1 MQQHIP
7 DDLGQEVARLAAG
20 MDLPLEVV
28 VREALENWVGQQR
41 RKMGRVPDEPLM
53 DDMLVVPGD
62 LPRNAPH
69 AIEVISGARRVPDV
83 VGLE

>member
-53 DDMLVVPGD
+53 DDMREIPVD
-62 LPRNAPH
+62 LPRTAPH
-69 AIEVISGARRVPDV
+69 AIEVISGSHRVPDA